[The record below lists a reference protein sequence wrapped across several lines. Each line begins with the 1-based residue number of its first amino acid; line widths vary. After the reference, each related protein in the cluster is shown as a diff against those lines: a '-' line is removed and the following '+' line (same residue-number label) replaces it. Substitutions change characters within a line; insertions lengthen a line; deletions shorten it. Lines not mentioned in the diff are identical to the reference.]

1 MKKRIISFMTALSM
15 TLMLFTSMPT
25 AAVLAITTMDVTSF
39 TASADTAN
47 GTHTFTNPDTFFYI
61 DEENKFDYKEYSL
74 TQAQIGKAIN
84 HPGAFVNSVASI
96 TVNYKAS
103 DDISGII
110 IAHSSDEANGW
121 WAEES
126 VSISQGSNSVTTAKP
141 IKVDNGAVGFQIKA
155 VNSDTNLIDKT
166 LKINSVTLTGV
177 EYVSE
182 KIDAD
187 NFRFSIF
194 NNTSMKIGDSFTVS
208 YNAANTPST
217 AKYSFKYKVPKSDGS
232 GYDYY
237 TPVLNNKVNGTDG
250 QEATGLKVTSSTAG
264 DITTYTFTAIAA
276 SAAEFELNIEVSASG
291 TWSDTAFGGS
301 SVYKVADST
310 PAPTL
315 TFDPETAN
323 VNVGRTTTVTI
334 IGKNTDGYEY
344 TAKSYNDAIATATA
358 NGTVVTVTGVTIGL
372 VKIKVTGK
380 KSGADDIT
388 AEFTVDVPHDLEK
401 HDAVSATCTTD
412 GNEAYWTC
420 SVKGCKKIFSNEDS
434 TAEFDEIP
442 IIPKLGHNYVNGV
455 CARCH
460 ASEPKITLNYLNA
473 DLDTTP
479 THIKCAA
486 TVENLDNPVITFV
499 CDPAD
504 IVSITQNGAIA
515 DIQGVKAGEGTVT
528 VTATD
533 GTNTVSAELKVT
545 VKCVH
550 TTGITYV
557 KDEDD
562 PSSGHWKNCSVCGKV
577 GKEREDHSMD
587 ADRSTARPATCTED
601 GKYYDMVCAECGYRK
616 SGAVIAAKG
625 HSFTNYVSNNDAT
638 CTADGTKTAK
648 CDRCDETET
657 IADAGSAL
665 GHNYV
670 NGVCTRCY
678 ETEGITPTMTI
689 SPKTLIVPIGE
700 TAVITE
706 TVTNGG
712 DCMYNETTSDADI
725 VAITASSA
733 LENGVRT
740 VTVEGRS
747 AGTAVITLKIIKS
760 DVEVIV
766 ETCNV
771 TVTDGTTPT
780 YTLTPAAATVKTG
793 LSNGQVFTLEGY
805 TTIEQIYWD
814 IDPAYA
820 AVYTGSGNSLE
831 NNQCRIVGT
840 AVGGPVT
847 LTAKSLDGDVLG
859 TATITFTDDNIPSHT
874 HTLTAHAAVDATCTA
889 AGNSAYWT
897 CSGCDKIFSD
907 GNGTA
912 EISAIPTIPAL
923 GHNYVDG
930 VCTRCGAN
938 ETVHTHVFGTEWKYS
953 DTRHWHECACGE
965 RADETLH
972 TPDGGTVTKQ
982 PTAYETGVRTYYCTV
997 CGGFIFSETIPATG
1011 TDPAPVIPYF
1021 PPSGT
1026 TVSSA
1031 PVNKEPYMQDD
1042 SGKNGWEVISDN
1054 LWNAVEG
1061 ETVKVNM
1068 NGTAELP
1075 QSIVSN
1081 IAGRDIDLVLNMGS
1095 YSWTINGMS
1104 VTNAK
1109 NVDMSVR
1116 KVDKISESIVRE
1128 FFGDSKTVQLELRHN
1143 GDFGFI
1149 AELTIDIGN
1158 RYSGMFANS
1167 YCYRSKNFEFGDS
1180 SEIVNG
1186 KARLRFTH
1194 ASRWL
1199 IAIDSSPVLED
1210 VSTGAAA
1217 HSAGTPID
1225 MSTSAS
1231 GVTLPEFD
1239 EKKKLRLSNGK
1250 RRYRILKKRKLDDM
1264 VFVL

>member
-15 TLMLFTSMPT
+15 TLMIFTSMPT
-25 AAVLAITTMDVTSF
+25 AAALAITTMDVTSF

-47 GTHTFTNPDTFFYI
+47 GTHTFTNPDTFFFT

-110 IAHSSDEANGW
+110 IAHGSDEANGW
-121 WAEES
+121 MAEES

-141 IKVDNGAVGFQIKA
+141 IKVDNGAVSFQIKA
-155 VNSDTNLIDKT
+155 VNSDTNLIGKT

-177 EYVSE
+177 GYVSE
-182 KIDAD
+182 KIDAA
-187 NFRFSIF
+187 NFTYSIF

-208 YNAANTPST
+208 YNAANTPPA

-301 SVYKVADST
+301 SAYKVVDST

-315 TFDPETAN
+315 TFAPETAN

-344 TAKSYNDAIATATA
+344 TAKSYSDAIATATA

-388 AEFTVDVPHDLEK
+388 AEFTVNVPHDLEK

-442 IIPKLGHNYVNGV
+442 VIPKLGHIYVNG
-455 CARCH
+455 
-460 ASEPKITLNYLNA
+460 T
-473 DLDTTP
+473 
-479 THIKCAA
+479 
-486 TVENLDNPVITFV
+486 
-499 CDPAD
+499 
-504 IVSITQNGAIA
+504 
-515 DIQGVKAGEGTVT
+515 
-528 VTATD
+528 
-533 GTNTVSAELKVT
+533 
-545 VKCVH
+545 
-550 TTGITYV
+550 
-557 KDEDD
+557 
-562 PSSGHWKNCSVCGKV
+562 
-577 GKEREDHSMD
+577 
-587 ADRSTARPATCTED
+587 
-601 GKYYDMVCAECGYRK
+601 
-616 SGAVIAAKG
+616 
-625 HSFTNYVSNNDAT
+625 
-638 CTADGTKTAK
+638 
-648 CDRCDETET
+648 
-657 IADAGSAL
+657 
-665 GHNYV
+665 
-670 NGVCTRCY
+670 CTRCGN
-678 ETEGITPTMTI
+678 TPDPTMTI
-689 SPKTLIVPIGE
+689 SPKTLTVPIGE

-805 TTIEQIYWD
+805 TAIEQIYWD

-831 NNQCRIVGT
+831 SNQCRIVGT

-859 TATITFTDDNIPSHT
+859 TATITFTDDDIPSHT

-897 CSGCDKIFSD
+897 CSDCDKIFSD

-965 RADETLH
+965 KADEALH

-997 CGGFIFSETIPATG
+997 CGGLIFSETIPAAG
-1011 TDPAPVIPYF
+1011 TDTAPVIPN
-1021 PPSGT
+1021 STSNGT
-1026 TVSSA
+1026 TVS
-1031 PVNKEPYMQDD
+1031 KEPYLQND
-1042 SGKNGWEVISDN
+1042 SGKKGWDVISDDI
-1054 LWNAVEG
+1054 LSTPDG
-1061 ETVKVNM
+1061 EAVKVKM
-1068 NGTAELP
+1068 NGATELP
-1075 QSIVSN
+1075 QNIVSN
-1081 IAGRDIDLVLNMGS
+1081 IAGRDIDLVLDMGS
-1095 YSWTINGMS
+1095 GFSWTINGMN
-1104 VTNAK
+1104 VTRAK
-1109 NVDMSVR
+1109 NVDMGVR
-1116 KVDKISESIVRE
+1116 KISRIPKNTVQE
-1128 FFGDSKTVQLELRHN
+1128 FFGDSKTVQIDLRHN
-1143 GDFGFI
+1143 GNFGFT
-1149 AELTIDIGN
+1149 ATLTIDIGN
-1158 RYSGMFANS
+1158 KYSGMYANS
-1167 YCYRSKNFEFGDS
+1167 YCYKSRNFEFGDS
-1180 SEIVNG
+1180 GEIVNG
-1186 KARLRFTH
+1186 KASLQFAH
-1194 ASRWL
+1194 ASSWL
-1199 IAIDSSPVLED
+1199 ITIDDYPVMED
-1210 VSTGAAA
+1210 VSSGAAA

-1225 MSTSAS
+1225 MSNSTSE
-1231 GVTLPEFD
+1231 GITIPEFD
-1239 EKKKLRLSNGK
+1239 EKKKLRLSNSK
-1250 RRYRILKKRKLDDM
+1250 RRYRILRKRKLDDM